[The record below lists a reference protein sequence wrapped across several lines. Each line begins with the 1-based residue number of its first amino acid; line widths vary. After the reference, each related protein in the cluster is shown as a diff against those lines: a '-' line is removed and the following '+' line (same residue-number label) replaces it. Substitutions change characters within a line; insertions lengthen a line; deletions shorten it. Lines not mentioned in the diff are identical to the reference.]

1 MREGTVYAGATACM
15 AARIGRP
22 KPLQAMLQKYRTD
35 DEHYMLG
42 VKLERTN
49 GAPRGGG
56 VKRHREKA

>member
-1 MREGTVYAGATACM
+1 
-15 AARIGRP
+15 
-22 KPLQAMLQKYRTD
+22 MLQKYRTD